1 MNSLHSQLPSLTEVG
16 KRIVSAAADEL
27 YLFVGTDDELSP
39 LLQRLRRGDFPVG
52 DVGGNQAD
60 QTIVENLSAII
71 HKVLLRGQFSQVL
84 LLRRGDTQGRETIKT
99 QETSGFFMFGETFSP
114 TGIFSPSHS
123 DTLQTSHLARS
134 AGR

>member
-123 DTLQTSHLARS
+123 DTLQTSPLARS

>member
-84 LLRRGDTQGRETIKT
+84 LLRRGDTQGRETVKT

>member
-39 LLQRLRRGDFPVG
+39 LLQRLRRGDFSVG

-84 LLRRGDTQGRETIKT
+84 LLRRGETQGRETIKT
-99 QETSGFFMFGETFSP
+99 QETSCFFMFGETFSP